1 MTVFLVLDSDIKK
14 QKHLRGHLSKIVNIY
29 FLESEN
35 DGFLKSIFDFLKKN
49 IAMSTTWYE
58 CKVKYRKTNDLGVQ
72 KITTEPYLVDALSYT
87 EAETRINE
95 EMSAYISEEFKITNI
110 KVANYAEIHPFENA
124 DRWFKSRFSLLAY
137 DEESGK
143 ERKTNMYLLVQAND
157 VKEAF
162 DNTTHIMK
170 GTMGDYT
177 IPAISESSIMDVFPY
192 FSGEEG
198 ELEQLEKFNALK
210 GSKPEIAAVIDTME
224 FDPAIVG

>member
-1 MTVFLVLDSDIKK
+1 
-14 QKHLRGHLSKIVNIY
+14 
-29 FLESEN
+29 
-35 DGFLKSIFDFLKKN
+35 
-49 IAMSTTWYE
+49 MSTTWYE
-58 CKVKYRKTNDLGVQ
+58 CKVKYRKTNDLGIQ

-124 DRWFKSRFSLLAY
+124 DRWFKSRVSLLAY

-157 VKEAF
+157 IKEAF

-177 IPAISESSIMDVFPY
+177 IPAISESTIMDVFPY

-210 GSKPEIAAVIDTME
+210 GSKPEIAAAVIDTME
-224 FDPAIVG
+224 FDPAVVG

>member
-1 MTVFLVLDSDIKK
+1 
-14 QKHLRGHLSKIVNIY
+14 
-29 FLESEN
+29 
-35 DGFLKSIFDFLKKN
+35 
-49 IAMSTTWYE
+49 MSTTWYE
-58 CKVKYRKTNDLGVQ
+58 CKVKYRKTDETGGQ

-87 EAETRINE
+87 EAESRINE

-124 DRWFKSRFSLLAY
+124 DRWFRSKVSLLAY

-157 VKEAF
+157 VKEAY
-162 DNTTHIMK
+162 DNTISVMK

-177 IPAISESSIMDVFPY
+177 VPAISESPIMDVFPY

-198 ELEQLEKFNALK
+198 ELEQLERFNALK
-210 GSKPEIAAVIDTME
+210 ASKPEVVAEIEDHME
-224 FDPAIVG
+224 FETASEEEAVV